1 MVVFNRHSAD
11 VLRRWRAVAPIRL
24 VLWTPTSER
33 DRYEFNGRAE
43 MNRKQS
49 GARRRAYPDFGGQDR
64 GIGLRAVAAAVRYQ
78 GDAGN
83 AGRQPKQEVPVPD
96 SVVTQSGDAE
106 K

>member
-83 AGRQPKQEVPVPD
+83 AGRQRKREVPVAD